1 MRSIVLTTALAT
13 LACASS
19 GSGSGGS
26 SAPAARAAARSEDAQ
41 VLKVSPQCGG
51 AAGVTWIG
59 SPEIY
64 DAAMR
69 DIGRELLG
77 KAEAPPAVDFARQGA
92 IRVAMGPRPTAGY
105 AVALA
110 EPAFTREGSTGLLRV
125 TWSEPPKD
133 SMNAQLL
140 TSPCLVV
147 AVPREGL
154 REIRVVDQ
162 GGTERGRVEVR

>member
-1 MRSIVLTTALAT
+1 MRSIALTAALAT

-19 GSGSGGS
+19 GSGRGSGNG
-26 SAPAARAAARSEDAQ
+26 PPARAAAKSVYVRI
-41 VLKVSPQCGG
+41 LKVSPQCGG

-59 SPEIY
+59 SRETY
-64 DAAMR
+64 EAAMR

-77 KAEAPPAVDFARQGA
+77 KAEAPPAVDFAKQGA
-92 IRVAMGPRPTAGY
+92 VRVAMGPRPTAGY

-110 EPAFTREGSTGLLRV
+110 EPAFTREGSTGVLRV

-133 SMNAQLL
+133 SMNAQVL

-147 AVPREGL
+147 AVPRDEL

-162 GGTERGRVEVR
+162 GGTERGRVAVR